1 MAACLVTRL
10 PQLDTLSLTPLRD
23 GSPRKT
29 VGDGTTP
36 RHRDPGGIVD
46 GLENGNLKRLVAGL
60 ACADSDRLLERRNE
74 DLAVTD

>member
-1 MAACLVTRL
+1 MGH
-10 PQLDTLSLTPLRD
+10 Q
-23 GSPRKT
+23 RKT
-29 VGDGTTP
+29 AGDGTTP

-60 ACADSDRLLERRNE
+60 ACADSDRLLEGRNE

>member
-1 MAACLVTRL
+1 MRH
-10 PQLDTLSLTPLRD
+10 Q
-23 GSPRKT
+23 RKT

-46 GLENGNLKRLVAGL
+46 GLENGNLKRLVAEL

-74 DLAVTD
+74 DLTVAD

>member
-1 MAACLVTRL
+1 MGH
-10 PQLDTLSLTPLRD
+10 Q
-23 GSPRKT
+23 RKT

-46 GLENGNLKRLVAGL
+46 GLENGNLKRLVAEL

-74 DLAVTD
+74 DLTVAD